1 MGLSSAGRG
10 DDALKK
16 AFDKYYRS
24 LTLFTEKLLGNPL
37 LAEDFVQEA
46 FLYLFNKSANF
57 SDPKIEA
64 KLVQTIKHNIIDHWR
79 SQGSEKEREKQWMSA
94 MPSFDD
100 PYDDT
105 DLIAAA
111 LMAKLWDK
119 VEELAPGQKGVTQAY
134 FRDGKSIHDIVK
146 ERGIRYQTV
155 LNTKNKSI
163 DKLKKMLG
171 SNDATLFLIFTL
183 FSDHWKN

>member
-1 MGLSSAGRG
+1 MSLLQGGRG
-10 DDALKK
+10 DDALKHAYHLYFRK
-16 AFDKYYRS
+16 
-24 LTLFTEKLLGNPL
+24 LTLFTESILRNQLLS
-37 LAEDFVQEA
+37 EDFVQEA
-46 FLYLFNKSANF
+46 FLDLLRKNANF

-79 SQGSEKEREKQWMSA
+79 RQGSLKEWEGTWISDQ
-94 MPSFDD
+94 PTFDD

-119 VEELAPGQKGVTQAY
+119 VEELAPGQKGITQAY
-134 FRDGKSIHDIVK
+134 FRDGKTIHQIVR

-163 DKLKKMLG
+163 DKLRKLLG
-171 SNDATLFLIFTL
+171 PGDATLWLIFTL
-183 FSDHWKN
+183 FNDHWKN